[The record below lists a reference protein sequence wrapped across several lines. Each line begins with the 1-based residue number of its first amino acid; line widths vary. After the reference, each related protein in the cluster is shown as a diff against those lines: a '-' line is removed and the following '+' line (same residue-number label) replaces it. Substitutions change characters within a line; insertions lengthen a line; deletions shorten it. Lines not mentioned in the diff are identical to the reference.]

1 MRSVGFEKHGKQKR
15 NCGGTV
21 GACWRGSGIDRESIG
36 GRLKAGDRAI
46 TRGWMAGTFPFSD
59 DPSSTVT
66 LYNVDYI
73 SIFPAATYADNAKNQ
88 RTVEIKGL

>member
-1 MRSVGFEKHGKQKR
+1 MQSVGFEKHGKQKR

-66 LYNVDYI
+66 LYNVDY
-73 SIFPAATYADNAKNQ
+73 
-88 RTVEIKGL
+88 TVPEWECGF

>member
-1 MRSVGFEKHGKQKR
+1 MGFEKHGKQKR

-36 GRLKAGDRAI
+36 GRLKAGNRAI

-66 LYNVDYI
+66 LYNVEMFVQLRKPLRNY
-73 SIFPAATYADNAKNQ
+73 
-88 RTVEIKGL
+88 TV